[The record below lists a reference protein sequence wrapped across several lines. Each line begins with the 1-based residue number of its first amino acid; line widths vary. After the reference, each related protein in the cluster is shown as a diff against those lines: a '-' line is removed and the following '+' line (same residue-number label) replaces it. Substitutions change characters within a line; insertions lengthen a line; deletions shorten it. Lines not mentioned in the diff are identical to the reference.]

1 MSLRNEPPD
10 WQLPSNENY
19 LPIYYKGE
27 LAGFFK
33 QEYADKIL
41 KFLNEDALVKKALTK
56 ACIDLAKQ
64 TGGDAN
70 TVKELIKRYIKMSQR
85 PKYGT
90 LAIANFLRERQQEI
104 DISDKEFIKF
114 CDSYMVSPEQ
124 LNDIYAGKPIDDSLI
139 APLARI
145 LNVSQARLFEV
156 RDGREAEEDTW

>member
-1 MSLRNEPPD
+1 MSLRNEPSD

-19 LPIYYKGE
+19 LPLYYKGE

-33 QEYADKIL
+33 QEYAEKIL
-41 KFLNEDALVKKALTK
+41 KFLNEDALLKKALTK
-56 ACIDLAKQ
+56 ACIDLAQ
-64 TGGDAN
+64 QIDGDAN
-70 TVKELIKRYIKMSQR
+70 TVRELIKKYIKLSQR

-104 DISDKEFIKF
+104 DVGDQEFIKF

-145 LNVSQARLFEV
+145 LNLSQARLLEV
-156 RDGREAEEDTW
+156 RDGREKEGET